1 VLRGTTGCGGGCE
14 ETVGALVAGY
24 KSCYNK
30 TAADISSPNCERE
43 GFDDIRDALGGQG
56 PPSNYSFKRKVLI

>member
-30 TAADISSPNCERE
+30 MAADISSLNYKRE
-43 GFDDIRDALGGQG
+43 GFNNIRDALRGQG
-56 PPSNYSFKRKVLI
+56 PLLNYSFKRKVLI